1 MDSNKTKLLILTILL
16 FFISFYGYS
25 NEKIDTMCGSW
36 THRNERN
43 GKFLSNYWSLSIEK
57 ISNDKYFIL
66 YASNAEDHIL
76 DLSTV
81 GTVIN
86 DQLIHIHKEEGEDFY
101 VYLDYEYDSVYFLW
115 NHTEPDSCYNDVE
128 LKRVTELYDEELN
141 ERKQLEYEERLKKSV
156 LDYIKNK
163 E

>member
-1 MDSNKTKLLILTILL
+1 MEIHRSKLFLLIISLFFSSLL
-16 FFISFYGYS
+16 FA
-25 NEKIDTMCGSW
+25 NEKIDTMCGI
-36 THRNERN
+36 
-43 GKFLSNYWSLSIEK
+43 WSKENPYKNTYESLALEK
-57 ISNDKYFIL
+57 ISENQYFIL
-66 YASNAEDHIL
+66 YSDSNDHIL
-76 DLSTV
+76 DLSTF

-101 VYLDYEYDSVYFLW
+101 VFLDYEYDSVYFLW
-115 NHTEPDSCYNDVE
+115 NHTDPDSCYNDVE